1 MSPTSHQTWWTG
13 RPEQLRDVHSRWEQ
27 LQAGRI
33 MESVPTDLIQKS
45 YGCDKSFIQK
55 KKRCPSKLTNWY
67 GCRAPLVP
75 EIKSQEI
82 ACEQKF
88 FQKTGQKGSKSLW
101 ASAWYLHVRERMH
114 QLLQVIGVEAYLIM
128 QDVIV
133 SWPRSPLAKTTMQL
147 DLSIHRK
154 NMST

>member
-1 MSPTSHQTWWTG
+1 
-13 RPEQLRDVHSRWEQ
+13 
-27 LQAGRI
+27 
-33 MESVPTDLIQKS
+33 
-45 YGCDKSFIQK
+45 
-55 KKRCPSKLTNWY
+55 
-67 GCRAPLVP
+67 
-75 EIKSQEI
+75 
-82 ACEQKF
+82 
-88 FQKTGQKGSKSLW
+88 
-101 ASAWYLHVRERMH
+101 MH